1 MEISAKKMSR
11 QLWGIWRVV
20 ATLDS
25 KAAAGH
31 DTRQRPAGLDSKA
44 QAERWGAGRAE
55 RWRVGQGA
63 GRW

>member
-11 QLWGIWRVV
+11 QLWDMWRAV

-31 DTRQRPAGLDSKA
+31 DNKA
-44 QAERWGAGRAE
+44 ATGQA
-55 RWRVGQGA
+55 
-63 GRW
+63 

>member
-11 QLWGIWRVV
+11 QLWDMWRAV

-31 DTRQRPAGLDSKA
+31 DNNSRAWQRLWRRQSDD
-44 QAERWGAGRAE
+44 RA
-55 RWRVGQGA
+55 
-63 GRW
+63 